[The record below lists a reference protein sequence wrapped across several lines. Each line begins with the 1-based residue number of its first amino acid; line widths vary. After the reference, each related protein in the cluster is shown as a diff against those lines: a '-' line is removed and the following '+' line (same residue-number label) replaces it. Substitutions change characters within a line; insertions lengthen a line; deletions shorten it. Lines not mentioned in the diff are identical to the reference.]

1 KGLLVLGVLS
11 MLSACSSNAPKLP
24 EFSASGFIADDGVIR
39 MWRLNDAKNQP
50 LVLMVVYSPYK
61 GTDTSVNFFEYRSG
75 NLWQIRSQILN
86 QKGGDI
92 TEQLRFDKN
101 NDIIF
106 MQRAQDGT
114 KTPLST
120 DEITRWRF
128 EAQRVLETN
137 TALIVGGVKL
147 YQGRWQQGKVTT
159 CEGDVREVTFE
170 PYAENWLQSRAKVW
184 HSQLN
189 LAWLES
195 SEGNQLLMVA
205 DTDFCRWQ
213 PSKDSL

>member
-1 KGLLVLGVLS
+1 MLGTIS
-11 MLSACSSNAPKLP
+11 MLSACSSNAPKLS

-39 MWRLNDAKNQP
+39 MWRLNNAKSQP

-86 QKGGDI
+86 QKNGDI

-101 NDIIF
+101 NEVIF
-106 MQRAQDGT
+106 MQRTQDGY

-128 EAQRVLETN
+128 EAERILETN

>member
-1 KGLLVLGVLS
+1 

-137 TALIVGGVKL
+137 TALIVGDVKL

>member
-1 KGLLVLGVLS
+1 

-39 MWRLNDAKNQP
+39 MWRLNDAKSQP

-61 GTDTSVNFFEYRSG
+61 GTDTSINFFEYRSG

-86 QKGGDI
+86 QQKGDI

-101 NDIIF
+101 NDVIF
-106 MQRAQDGT
+106 MQRVEQGN
-114 KTPLST
+114 KTSLSS

-128 EAQRVLETN
+128 DAERVLETN

-147 YQGRWQQGKVTT
+147 YQGHWQQGKITT
-159 CEGDVREVTFE
+159 CEGDVRDVTFE
-170 PYAENWLQSRAKVW
+170 PYAENWLQNRASAWRSK
-184 HSQLN
+184 LN

-195 SEGNQLLMVA
+195 DEGTQLLMVA

>member
-1 KGLLVLGVLS
+1 MLGTIS

-39 MWRLNDAKNQP
+39 MWRLNNAKSQP

-86 QKGGDI
+86 QKNGDI

-101 NDIIF
+101 NEVIF
-106 MQRAQDGT
+106 MQRTQDGY

-128 EAQRVLETN
+128 EAERILETN